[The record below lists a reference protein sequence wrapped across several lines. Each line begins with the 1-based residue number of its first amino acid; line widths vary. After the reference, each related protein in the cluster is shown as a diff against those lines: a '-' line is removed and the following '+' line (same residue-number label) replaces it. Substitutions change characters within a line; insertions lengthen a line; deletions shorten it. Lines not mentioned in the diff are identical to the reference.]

1 MKFLP
6 YENLTIRSELT
17 TSELKQRLMAEIEPK
32 KLLRSPFKKNN
43 LKPYEGNLTGDTFEI
58 NRIIHYRNSFLPV
71 IKGRILSDAAGA
83 KVEVKLRLNIMVQIF
98 AAIWM
103 VGVTIAFV
111 AMLIASIREGQF
123 GAVIFIPLGMLLFL
137 YLMTTGGFKAESGR
151 TKKDLLAFFEGEVED
166 RNLLL

>member
-1 MKFLP
+1 
-6 YENLTIRSELT
+6 
-17 TSELKQRLMAEIEPK
+17 
-32 KLLRSPFKKNN
+32 
-43 LKPYEGNLTGDTFEI
+43 
-58 NRIIHYRNSFLPV
+58 
-71 IKGRILSDAAGA
+71 
-83 KVEVKLRLNIMVQIF
+83 MVQIF

-166 RNLLL
+166 RNLML